1 MNISQKIIES
11 IKTLPESKQIEIFDF
26 VEFLK
31 QKSEK
36 EKKEMDKVWSNL
48 SVASAMR
55 GMEAEKSPYSQTD
68 LKETY

>member
-11 IKTLPESKQIEIFDF
+11 IKMLPESKQIEIFDF
-26 VEFLK
+26 VEYLK

-36 EKKEMDKVWSNL
+36 ETDKIWSNL

-55 GMEAEKSPYSQTD
+55 GMESEESPYSQTD
-68 LKETY
+68 LKEIY

>member
-11 IKTLPESKQIEIFDF
+11 MKTLPESKQIEIFDF
-26 VEFLK
+26 VEYLK

-36 EKKEMDKVWSNL
+36 EADKAWSNL

-55 GMEAEKSPYSQTD
+55 GMEAEESPYSQTD
-68 LKETY
+68 LKEIY

>member
-26 VEFLK
+26 VEYLK

-36 EKKEMDKVWSNL
+36 ETDEIWSNL

-55 GMEAEKSPYSQTD
+55 GMESEESPYSQTD
-68 LKETY
+68 LKEIY

>member
-26 VEFLK
+26 VEYLK

-36 EKKEMDKVWSNL
+36 EADIVWSNL
-48 SVASAMR
+48 SVTSAMR
-55 GMEAEKSPYSQTD
+55 GMEDEESHYSETD
-68 LKETY
+68 LKEIY